1 MKYSYHSSNVPA
13 VVAPTARHNDTG
25 ASPARTPVVAIVD
38 MVLPP
43 RSSAVPTAALVA
55 LFLAHRNSTEAQA
68 GVNSMQRSTA
78 LNDLI
83 SLSRFSNGRNSK
95 LFSPYLAAAIL
106 GEDDAALSLG
116 CTFSASRT
124 IERRA
129 SAGSV
134 QSLPA

>member
-1 MKYSYHSSNVPA
+1 
-13 VVAPTARHNDTG
+13 
-25 ASPARTPVVAIVD
+25 

-95 LFSPYLAAAIL
+95 LFSPYLGGHSGRGRCRAKPGLHLFGQQNHRAARQRRIRPVLARVKQSPAIYDL
-106 GEDDAALSLG
+106 LSK
-116 CTFSASRT
+116 REQ
-124 IERRA
+124 I
-129 SAGSV
+129 V
-134 QSLPA
+134 